1 MLMSMTGFG
10 KATVEVTNKR
20 INIEIKSLN
29 SKQMD
34 LNVRVPH
41 IFRQEELPL
50 RSYATGILDKR

>member
-41 IFRQEELPL
+41 IFLQEELQL
-50 RSYATGILDKR
+50 SSYAT